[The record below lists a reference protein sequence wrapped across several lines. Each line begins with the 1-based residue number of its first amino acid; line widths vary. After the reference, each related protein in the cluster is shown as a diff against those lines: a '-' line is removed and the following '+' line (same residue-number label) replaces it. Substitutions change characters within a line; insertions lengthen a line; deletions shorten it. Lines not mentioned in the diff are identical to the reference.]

1 VIVTDLFWSFSA
13 AMKIIGNVKRQ
24 ETRRWLNN
32 RAEKSHQ
39 PFRRRER
46 EMTKFRSPKSQQ
58 KFASIQ

>member
-1 VIVTDLFWSFSA
+1 MTYLLRSFSA
-13 AMKIIGNVKRQ
+13 AKQIIGNAERQ

-46 EMTKFRSPKSQQ
+46 EMTQFRSAKSQQ